1 MNHLGI
7 SDQSG
12 DKLNQR
18 FSRRIVIAVLCLIL
32 LSGILG
38 WRIRQQ
44 GWQKFK
50 NSLLFAN
57 QPRKRNLQPPR
68 QEFDFSNSVIPPGEI
83 QHGGPPKDGIPAL
96 SNPEFLTISDAEYLK
111 PDDRVISVMAGKEA
125 RAYPLKIL
133 NYHEIVNDRIGETP
147 IAVTY
152 CPLCDSSVVFDRRT
166 TAGEREFGV
175 SGLLFNSNVLMYD
188 RGSPQESLWSQLMT
202 AGVAGP
208 GAKQKLK
215 TFPLEVTTWK
225 DWASRY
231 PDGKVLSDQTGHAR
245 DYRSSPY
252 QPYFET
258 PQLMFPVKHV
268 DKRLPAKT
276 PVLGVWNGT
285 KAIAFPLNR
294 FSIENPLSR
303 ETINGKKFEVR
314 FNPQSKGLQVLNA
327 EDGVEWMYTF
337 WFAWAAFHPQTEIY
351 GSEKGTN

>member
-258 PQLMFPVKHV
+258 PQLIFPVKHV

-294 FSIENPLSR
+294 LSIENPLSR
-303 ETINGKKFEVR
+303 ETINGKNFEVR